1 MNAKFLFAM
10 GSGTLLFALATSAAA
25 QELTPNL
32 PKGSFGW
39 KYYRPTNT
47 GIGGDTCEAIAIGA
61 DGNAW
66 IGSYDPGWE
75 EGGLA
80 KFIYSQNRWENISN
94 VDYPEIGHPEVTGTT
109 RISDIDQDAQGR
121 FWMATARGAL
131 FLDPAKGG
139 KSLRRFGADNSPIPG
154 GWNKGVEVAPDGTVW
169 FSAYSTYWGD
179 GGLSQFNPAT
189 NQWRVFPDY
198 GGGPLAIQP
207 KPGGGYYVWT
217 EVNEV
222 VRFDSTTNA
231 FTVFGKQNG
240 NPAFVYG
247 KNLTD
252 SAGNTWMF
260 KWTDVSQNL
269 FALDLRR
276 PNGTW
281 ANVPEFPMGI
291 TISQLRAL
299 GPNQLLLA
307 DGGAGAWKFNG
318 TSWEYF
324 GEWRQS
330 TGTEDINIDAS
341 GNIWVCAIGG
351 AARRDAGTG
360 QWQRY
365 RITNTSQ
372 FDNFNNDLALGPNGT
387 VYATANA
394 AAGYGGMVKFDGQRW
409 TGFSNFSYG
418 IGGEWPFDTDNS
430 QSLYYRPSNGQLIVN
445 PMFHFTHSFD
455 GENWTDLNMPY
466 DVSRAYVEDSQSR
479 LWASNDGYVGYT
491 ANGLNW
497 TQIEGLGA
505 SELMKDPIRPGT
517 IWANRGDLI
526 YKTNGTTTVTYTAA
540 SFPQLNPLTEP
551 HLAGATV
558 VADGTVWFAYN
569 ASLPAHT
576 SGFVHYNPTTGA
588 TKVFGPAQGFKFPGS
603 AIFILG
609 NSPDGKMW
617 FYFDDDNFFDPH
629 RGMGWFDGKNSGYFE
644 APPNGEFV
652 WDGLAHASIYDF
664 EVQPTAKG
672 YNIWLSTASRGL
684 SVLKVNSTVKR

>member
-1 MNAKFLFAM
+1 MKTKILFAL
-10 GSGTLLFALATSAAA
+10 GSGTLLIALATSAAA

-94 VDYPEIGHPEVTGTT
+94 VDYPEIGHPEVTGTS

-121 FWMATARGAL
+121 LWMATARGAL

-179 GGLSQFNPAT
+179 GGLSQYNPAT
-189 NQWRVFPDY
+189 NQWRVFPEY

-217 EVNEV
+217 EANEV

-260 KWTDVSQNL
+260 KWTDISQNL

-318 TSWEYF
+318 ISWEYF
-324 GEWRQS
+324 GEWRDH
-330 TGTEDINIDAS
+330 TGTDDINIDAS
-341 GNIWVCAIGG
+341 GNIWVCGIGG
-351 AARRDAGTG
+351 AARRDSGTG

-372 FDNFNNDLALGPNGT
+372 FDNFNNDLALGPNGM

-394 AAGYGGMVKFDGQRW
+394 AAGFGGMVKFDGQRW
-409 TGFSNFSYG
+409 TGYSNFSYG

-430 QSLYYRPSNGQLIVN
+430 QSLYYRPSNGELIVN

-455 GENWTDLNMPY
+455 GANWTDLNMPY
-466 DVSRAYVEDSQSR
+466 DVSRAYVEDSQNR
-479 LWASNDGYVGYT
+479 LWTSNDGYVGYT
-491 ANGLNW
+491 TNGITWN
-497 TQIEGLGA
+497 QIEGLGA

-526 YKTNGTTTVTYTAA
+526 YKTNGTATVTYTAA
-540 SFPQLNPLTEP
+540 DFPQLNALSEP

-569 ASLPAHT
+569 ASLPAHS

-609 NSPDGKMW
+609 NSPDGKVW

-629 RGMGWFDGKNSGYFE
+629 RGMGWFDGKSSGYFE

-684 SVLKVNSTVKR
+684 SVLKVNSTIKR